1 MILPTISHLLRI
13 VIHVLINNFIY
24 LANTELYP
32 LIFKIFI
39 FKYLQFLFLSFPQCL
54 SLSSAELRFPETRT
68 CASIK
73 HALPYQL
80 ANSIFFISHNSHCS
94 IHALSS
100 LKSPI

>member
-68 CASIK
+68 CALK
-73 HALPYQL
+73 HQLSMHYRINLPTAY
-80 ANSIFFISHNSHCS
+80 
-94 IHALSS
+94 S
-100 LKSPI
+100 LFLITHIVRYMRYLP